1 MKAKDYLR
9 QLELLDTKINQKIQQ
24 VSELQQMA
32 GASGAID
39 YSRDRVQS
47 SPSGDAL
54 SNAVIR
60 YVSLENEIDQ
70 QIDSFVD
77 MKNTI
82 INQIQGLNNVNHVRI
97 LFKKYVEFKRLEVIA
112 VEMNYTY
119 QYTKELHGYALADFQ
134 RTYTNLLSNM
144 I

>member
-1 MKAKDYLR
+1 
-9 QLELLDTKINQKIQQ
+9 
-24 VSELQQMA
+24 
-32 GASGAID
+32 
-39 YSRDRVQS
+39 
-47 SPSGDAL
+47 
-54 SNAVIR
+54 
-60 YVSLENEIDQ
+60 
-70 QIDSFVD
+70 
-77 MKNTI
+77 
-82 INQIQGLNNVNHVRI
+82 VNHVRI